1 MIDSFRCIKDN
12 DIEYFLKNK
21 AIAFDIER
29 SAKTFII
36 FDEDRYINR
45 DYFIEGYF
53 SLAVKALS
61 CSDMSKT
68 LKKKLGRG
76 IPAEAQPFILVAQ
89 LGKYISESS
98 FSEICIDD
106 ILEHVDIIVGNYTE
120 MIPIKLLLVEC
131 NKDVFDKRIYQ
142 DAGFSFLQTETRIN
156 RDTGLPVTFYQL
168 YKHI

>member
-1 MIDSFRCIKDN
+1 MIDSFRCVKDG

-21 AIAFDIER
+21 AITFDNEGFSR
-29 SAKTFII
+29 TFLI
-36 FDEDRYINR
+36 FDEDRYIRR

-53 SLAVKALS
+53 SLAVKAIS
-61 CSDMSKT
+61 CSSMSKT
-68 LKKKLGRG
+68 MKRKLGRG

-98 FSEICIDD
+98 CSEICIDD
-106 ILEHVDIIVGNYTE
+106 IFEHIDIIIGNYTE

-131 NKDVFDKRIYQ
+131 NKKVFDKKIYQ
-142 DAGFSFLQTETRIN
+142 DAGFTFLQTDTRVD
-156 RDTGLPVTFYQL
+156 RDTGSPVTFYQL

>member
-1 MIDSFRCIKDN
+1 MIDSFRCVKDV

-21 AIAFDIER
+21 AIIFDNEG
-29 SAKTFII
+29 SARTFLI
-36 FDEDRYINR
+36 FDEDRYISR

-61 CSDMSKT
+61 CSAMSKT
-68 LKKKLGRG
+68 MKKKLGRG

-89 LGKYISESS
+89 LGKYISDSS
-98 FSEICIDD
+98 CSSIHIDD
-106 ILEHVDIIVGNYTE
+106 IFEHVDIIVGNYTD

-131 NKDVFDKRIYQ
+131 NKQVFDKKIYQ
-142 DAGFSFLQTETRIN
+142 NSGFTFLQTDTRIE
-156 RDTGLPVTFYQL
+156 RSSGSSVTFYQL